1 MTTVVIGL
9 LALFAAAGIIILIV
23 AAPRQT
29 VTATGAGTDR
39 FRELRDRA
47 FRRAD
52 AAMKKRDPHTVS
64 DLELA
69 GMRVSAGTVVLVLA
83 VIAAGASALGIIVA
97 LARPSLIAWLLPL
110 LFPLAILLGAR
121 LLLSHRI
128 ESRRRAFADQ
138 LEGTLQLLASGLRA
152 GHSLQRAMDS
162 VSRDSDSP
170 TAEEFTRAV
179 NEHRLGRD
187 LSDALTGI
195 SDRMKSDDMA
205 WTAQAVAIHREVG
218 GNLSELLDHVAETI
232 RERQQ
237 IRRQIATLSSEGR
250 VSAVVLM
257 VLPVGIALLLSVLS
271 PGYLAMFV
279 TTPLGFVLL
288 AVCLV
293 LFVSGSLWLRAIT
306 KIEF

>member
-1 MTTVVIGL
+1 MTLVLIGL
-9 LALFAAAGIIILIV
+9 LALFAAAGISILVV
-23 AAPRQT
+23 AAPRQ
-29 VTATGAGTDR
+29 AANLGNAGTDS
-39 FRELRDRA
+39 FRQWRDRA
-47 FRRAD
+47 FSRAD

-64 DLELA
+64 ALELA
-69 GMRVSAGTVVLVLA
+69 GVRVSAGTVVLTVTL
-83 VIAAGASALGIIVA
+83 IAAAACTLGIVVA
-97 LARPSLIAWLLPL
+97 LARPSVVAWLLPV
-110 LFPLAILLGAR
+110 LFPLMVLLCAR

-128 ESRRRAFADQ
+128 DSRRRAFSDQ

-162 VSRDSDSP
+162 VSHDSDSP

-195 SDRMKSDDMA
+195 SERMKSDDMA

-237 IRRQIATLSSEGR
+237 IRRQVATLSSEGR
-250 VSAVVLM
+250 VSAGVLM
-257 VLPVGIALLLSVLS
+257 VLPIAIALLLSVLS
-271 PGYLAMFV
+271 PGYLSMFV

-288 AVCLV
+288 AICLI

>member
-1 MTTVVIGL
+1 MTTLVIGL

-23 AAPRQT
+23 AAPRR
-29 VTATGAGTDR
+29 VAAVNVHATDR
-39 FRELRDRA
+39 FREWG
-47 FRRAD
+47 RRASERAD
-52 AAMKKRDPHTVS
+52 SALKKRDPHTVS
-64 DLELA
+64 ALELA
-69 GMRVSAGTVVLVLA
+69 GVRASAGTVALVVS
-83 VIAAGASALGIIVA
+83 VIAASAAAIGIIA
-97 LARPSLIAWLLPL
+97 AIARPSLIAWILPV
-110 LFPLAILLGAR
+110 LFPLAVLLAAR
-121 LLLSHRI
+121 LLLTHRI
-128 ESRRRAFADQ
+128 ESRRSAFSDQ

-162 VSRDSDSP
+162 VSHDSDSP
-170 TAEEFTRAV
+170 TAEEFTRVV

-195 SDRMKSDDMA
+195 AQRMKSDDMA

-237 IRRQIATLSSEGR
+237 IRRQVATLSSEGR

-257 VLPVGIALLLSVLS
+257 VLPVAIALLLSVLS

-288 AVCLV
+288 GICVV
-293 LFVSGSLWLRAIT
+293 LFVCGSLWLRAIT